1 MADLQAIFD
10 GCREAYKESYFNI
23 SAMGGW
29 LSERLDN
36 GKKERFNSEL
46 LCKNFDIIL
55 QFSLL

>member
-10 GCREAYKESYFNI
+10 SCREAYKESHFKI
-23 SAMGGW
+23 SAMGDW

-46 LCKNFDIIL
+46 LC
-55 QFSLL
+55 